1 MGGCVVLV
9 NSTYNLS
16 YLSPFC
22 SSYLPSPAFPPQTPT
37 SSFFYSLTHVV
48 LFFLTFS
55 FHSHPKSHSHALA
68 YFTFFCRL
76 FSSSF
81 LALLLLL
88 FGVNGFTYLQVFFSW
103 SCKRS
108 LPLKKHNISFS
119 IFLSLRIHL
128 VLTLTY
134 SLSHTFFLSFS
145 PAKLLKHRQVKYCIT
160 IVLVWSKSNIFNPF
174 GDTWHFER

>member
-22 SSYLPSPAFPPQTPT
+22 SSYLPSPAFPPQTPM
-37 SSFFYSLTHVV
+37 SSFSYSLTHVV
-48 LFFLTFS
+48 LFLTFS
-55 FHSHPKSHSHALA
+55 SHSHPNPHSHALA

-88 FGVNGFTYLQVFFSW
+88 FGANGFTYLQVFFSW

-108 LPLKKHNISFS
+108 PQEAQHIFLNLSLYTYISFS
-119 IFLSLRIHL
+119 LSLTRS
-128 VLTLTY
+128 VT
-134 SLSHTFFLSFS
+134 LSFS
-145 PAKLLKHRQVKYCIT
+145 LSLPR
-160 IVLVWSKSNIFNPF
+160 NF
-174 GDTWHFER
+174 